1 MENLVKSRT
10 VVIKAVSS
18 LPALNNAVSKDELR
32 PAMNKVMVH
41 RKTDG
46 NFYAVATNGHILAEI
61 NFSYF
66 FGFNEDLTQLPEKF
80 YLTPADWKKLTGKI
94 GIIEFNIETGTAK
107 VFSDKF
113 VLNSIIEIISEETF
127 LEKAGKFPDYEQVW
141 QLEENKTQ
149 IDEIGLN
156 FELLHDLGTCLVP
169 AGKNQNRALKLS
181 FFAKNRPIMVKT
193 VDPDFSEICKGLIM
207 PVMITNY

>member
-1 MENLVKSRT
+1 MENLVKSKT

-18 LPALNNAVSKDELR
+18 LPALSNACSKDFLR
-32 PAMNKVMVH
+32 PAMSKIMIH
-41 RKTDG
+41 RKSDG

-66 FGFNEDLTQLPEKF
+66 FGYNHDLNELPDKF

-94 GIIEFNIETGTAK
+94 GFIEFNIEAGTAK

-127 LEKAGKFPDYEQVW
+127 KEKAGSFPDYEQVW

-156 FELLHDLGTCLVP
+156 YELLYELGSCLVP
-169 AGKNQNRALKLS
+169 AGKNYFRNLKLT
-181 FFAKNRPIMVKT
+181 FFGKNRPVMVVPIT
-193 VDPDFSEICKGLIM
+193 PDFYDNCRGLIM
-207 PVMITNY
+207 PVLMN

>member
-1 MENLVKSRT
+1 MENLVKSKT
-10 VVIKAVSS
+10 VVIKAISS
-18 LPALNNAVSKDELR
+18 LPALNNAVSTDILLR
-32 PAMNKVMVH
+32 PAMCKVMVY

-46 NFYAVATNGHILAEI
+46 NFYAVATNAHILAEI

-66 FGFNEDLTQLPEKF
+66 FDFHPGLNELPEKF
-80 YLTPADWKKLTGKI
+80 YLSPADWKKLTGKI
-94 GIIEFNIETGTAK
+94 GLIEFNIETGTAK

-127 LEKAGKFPDYEQVW
+127 KEKAGKFPDYEQIW
-141 QLEENKTQ
+141 PTAKKMQ

-156 FELLHDLGTCLVP
+156 YELLHDLGSCLVP
-169 AGKNQNRALKLS
+169 AGKNPNRALKLS
-181 FFAKNRPIMVKT
+181 FYAKNRPIMVKP

-207 PVMITNY
+207 PVIITNY